1 MTRLVE
7 TATTSLDQATA
18 FASVAEFA
26 NIEKWD
32 PGVARSVKLTPGA
45 TRVGTD
51 YALVLNYNGR
61 AMNMTYTVTEFRP
74 NSRIVLEGRGKQIAA
89 VDTIGFEPSGNG
101 TVVTYQADLQLT
113 GVARL
118 MQPLIKSRF
127 ESIGR
132 AAGDGLRTWLAQLE
146 GEPRADQ

>member
-18 FASVAEFA
+18 FANVAEFA

-32 PGVARSVKLTPGA
+32 PGVARSVKQTPGT

-61 AMNMTYTVTEFRP
+61 TTNMTYTVTEYHP
-74 NSRIVLEGRGKQIAA
+74 NSRVVLEGKGNYIAA
-89 VDTIGFEPSGNG
+89 VDTIIFEPNGDG

-118 MQPLIKSRF
+118 LQPLMKSRF

-132 AAGDGLRTWLAQLE
+132 AAGDGLQKWLAELE
-146 GEPRADQ
+146 G